1 MIDRV
6 IGWAVAHRGTVVLL
20 VLAMIGAGLY
30 SLRTLRVD
38 AFPDLT
44 DVQVTVLADV
54 PGLAPLEVE
63 RLVAFPLEVAMNG
76 LPDVQQVRSI
86 SKYAF
91 ASITIVF
98 DEGTDLQF
106 ARNLVN
112 QRLQSA
118 REGLPPSAEVELGP
132 HRSASLDRDGNGLV
146 AVKSLQRQPDALR
159 LRARR

>member
-1 MIDRV
+1 MIDRL
-6 IGWAVAHRGTVVLL
+6 IAWAVAHRATVLLL
-20 VLAMIGAGLY
+20 VLSMVGAGLY

-76 LPDVQQVRSI
+76 LPRVQQVRSI

-91 ASITIVF
+91 ASVTIVF

-118 REGLPPSAEVELGP
+118 RAGLPASADVELGP
-132 HRSASLDRDGNGLV
+132 LAGANS
-146 AVKSLQRQPDALR
+146 
-159 LRARR
+159 